1 MRVALV
7 GPYPLDPGQVAGGVE
22 ASFVN
27 LVQGLALLDGLEP
40 HVIAFVPP
48 SGRAQEVDVA
58 GTPVR
63 YVPAPTRH
71 NNLTL
76 YRTQRRLLRRVLDEL
91 EPDVVHAQDALG
103 YGYVCLRAAKREAV
117 VISVHGIV
125 RETRKSLTRP
135 RDRLQVT
142 LAGVAVEAYCV
153 RRARYLVQPTR
164 YPEEYFDGEV
174 RGHIVDV
181 GNGVQDRF
189 FAVEPQPEPG
199 RVLYAGAVTE
209 LKRVLD
215 LVDAFARVRATVP
228 GAALRIAGDAPDGDY
243 LARVRGRVA
252 EHGLEDD
259 VTLLGRLRTDELLEE
274 YRRASLFALV
284 SGQETSPMVVAEA
297 MAASV
302 PIVATRVGG
311 VPYLVDDG
319 RTGVL
324 VGVADVVALGDGIAG
339 LLSDE
344 PRRAELA
351 RAARRRAE
359 ERFRIADVAA
369 RVRAVYR
376 DALDEKTARLG

>member
-1 MRVALV
+1 
-7 GPYPLDPGQVAGGVE
+7 
-22 ASFVN
+22 
-27 LVQGLALLDGLEP
+27 
-40 HVIAFVPP
+40 
-48 SGRAQEVDVA
+48 
-58 GTPVR
+58 
-63 YVPAPTRH
+63 
-71 NNLTL
+71 
-76 YRTQRRLLRRVLDEL
+76 
-91 EPDVVHAQDALG
+91 
-103 YGYVCLRAAKREAV
+103 
-117 VISVHGIV
+117 
-125 RETRKSLTRP
+125 
-135 RDRLQVT
+135 
-142 LAGVAVEAYCV
+142 VAVEAYCV